1 MTCPSSLGKEKLKRG
16 RQASSSDLLSYIV
29 FYFFACEMT
38 AENLF
43 DTDLDVGGWTFPSA
57 TIAAIENI

>member
-1 MTCPSSLGKEKLKRG
+1 
-16 RQASSSDLLSYIV
+16 
-29 FYFFACEMT
+29 MT

-57 TIAAIENI
+57 TIAAIENIWGVA